1 MTCVGKHFFLVLF
14 DMQGL
19 RFELCTNDRFGLL
32 SDVTRIF
39 REHGLSVTRADVA
52 TRENSAVNV
61 FYVTDMAGNRVD
73 LKVIDAVRKEIG
85 LTVLKVSDSPLDS
98 ISTAR
103 KGEQTRPKFSLG
115 SLFGM
120 PSQVLFNLGLIKS

>member
-1 MTCVGKHFFLVLF
+1 
-14 DMQGL
+14 MQGL

-52 TRENSAVNV
+52 TRGNSAINV

>member
-1 MTCVGKHFFLVLF
+1 MVYVAECCYLVLF
-14 DMQGL
+14 MQGL

-52 TRENSAVNV
+52 TRGDDAINV

-85 LTVLKVSDSPLDS
+85 LTVLKVSESSPHSVSPL
-98 ISTAR
+98 R
-103 KGEQTRPKFSLG
+103 NGQQTRSKFSFG
-115 SLFGM
+115 SLLGM